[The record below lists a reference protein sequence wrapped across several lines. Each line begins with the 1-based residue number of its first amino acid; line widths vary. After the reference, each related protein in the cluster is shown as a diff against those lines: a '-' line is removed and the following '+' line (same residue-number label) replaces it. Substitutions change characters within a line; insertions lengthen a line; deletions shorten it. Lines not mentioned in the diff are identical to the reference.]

1 MPKELCVLATGQEI
15 SEGNCG
21 VFSFQKE
28 KKNQTISL
36 ISALEHLWRKKT

>member
-28 KKNQTISL
+28 KKTNNFPNFCPR
-36 ISALEHLWRKKT
+36 ALMT